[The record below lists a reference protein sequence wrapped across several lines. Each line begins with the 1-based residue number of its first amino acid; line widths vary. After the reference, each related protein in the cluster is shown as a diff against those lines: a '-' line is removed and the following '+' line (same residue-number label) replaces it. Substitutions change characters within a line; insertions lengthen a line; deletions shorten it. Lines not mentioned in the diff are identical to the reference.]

1 MSDYRFRRLERRRV
15 GGTRDR
21 MTLEVQLP
29 RTPSGKVYRHC
40 PNAACSPRLF
50 LLGETSA
57 EYAPDSAEV
66 ARQRHAPGTPGTTCP
81 YCGGLDDDDVFH
93 WEQDFE
99 YAKQAIFDDLTQD
112 AGDMLRAIAARMNSR
127 AHGNGMFSLR
137 ATVKTPPR
145 RRPRAVREDLLR
157 ELACDACGR
166 EYGVYATALF
176 CPDCAAPAVGAHFA
190 REVELIRDQTELAEQ
205 VRANG
210 KRELAYRLLGNAHED
225 VVTAFEATQKMLYR
239 HLVQHRLPDRV
250 PELLKPG
257 ATGNAFQNVERGRRL
272 FAELGIDPY
281 GEMPPE
287 EIEALRLNIEK
298 RHVIGHNLS
307 LADDRYASL
316 SGDGEHGQTV
326 ALLHEDIDV
335 FAALAAKVVDRL
347 QEAL

>member
-1 MSDYRFRRLERRRV
+1 
-15 GGTRDR
+15 
-21 MTLEVQLP
+21 MTLEVQIP

-40 PNAACSPRLF
+40 PNAECAPRLF

-57 EYAPDSAEV
+57 EYAPDGDTV

-81 YCGGLDDDDVFH
+81 YCGGLDDDDAFH
-93 WEQDFE
+93 WEQDLE
-99 YAKQAIFDDLTQD
+99 YAKQAICDDLAQD
-112 AGDMLRAIAARMNSR
+112 AGDMLRAIAARMNSH

-137 ATVKTPPR
+137 ATVKTPAR

-157 ELACDACGR
+157 ELACGVCGR

-176 CPDCAAPAVGAHFA
+176 CPDCAAPTVGAHFA
-190 REVELIRDQTELAEQ
+190 REVELIRDETELAEQ
-205 VRANG
+205 ARANG

-239 HLVQHRLPDRV
+239 HLVRHRLPDRV
-250 PELLKPG
+250 LELLKPG
-257 ATGNAFQNVERGRRL
+257 AIGSAFQNIGHGRRL
-272 FAELGIDPY
+272 FAELGVDPY
-281 GEMPPE
+281 DEMPPE

-316 SGDGEHGQTV
+316 SSGGERGQTIT
-326 ALLHEDIDV
+326 LLHEDIDV
-335 FAALAAKVVDRL
+335 FAALAANVADRL